1 MTSRSSQI
9 AELKIPKGTLSAIRN
24 VLCHWH
30 EHRPKMYT
38 ELYNNG
44 TLMETATAAYETAGV
59 DAEEIQ
65 ENLEEEYGAPTAFI
79 MAKRIADERYL
90 YLPTEEDVP
99 NLMETNDGI
108 PIYQSD
114 QSG

>member
-1 MTSRSSQI
+1 
-9 AELKIPKGTLSAIRN
+9 
-24 VLCHWH
+24 
-30 EHRPKMYT
+30 MYT

-44 TLMETATAAYETAGV
+44 TLMETATAAYDAAGV

-65 ENLEEEYGAPTAFI
+65 ASLEKEYGAPTAFI
-79 MAKRIADERYL
+79 MAKRIADERYI

-99 NLMETNDGI
+99 NLMETADGV